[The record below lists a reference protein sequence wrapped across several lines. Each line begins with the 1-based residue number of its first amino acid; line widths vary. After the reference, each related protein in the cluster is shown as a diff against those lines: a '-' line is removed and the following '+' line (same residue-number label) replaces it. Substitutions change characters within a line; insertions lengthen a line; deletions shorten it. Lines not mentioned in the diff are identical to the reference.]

1 MAWWRWDF
9 ISSPWRHPVLSS
21 SLMLMKISD
30 WINMVIIGES
40 DDLLT
45 LNGHLIW
52 LMIKRPLIS
61 CFMYY
66 VSSSKVFWIL
76 QLLAQGWSLMKRIM
90 QRPFIRAFEYI
101 RWCSC
106 SWILPSVDTFLMLS
120 LLILL
125 LLSLSTFISKSTFRA
140 SQEWKFW
147 DLLYNVSWSEISKRV
162 AGLICMQPARVMND
176 DMTGGDPDQFTPIQ
190 LHSCNSWLFL
200 LYRSFIALF
209 CFTECASLINSG
221 LQWKTLLL
229 PGRPL
234 IIGLLHRNFFSQ
246 VDRQIKKQRLSEK
259 AVGWN
264 LCWKRLQSRFQFR
277 RGWWRWLMVAANIW
291 R

>member
-21 SLMLMKISD
+21 SLMLMRISD

-76 QLLAQGWSLMKRIM
+76 QLLAQGWGLMKRIM

-101 RWCSC
+101 RWCSW
-106 SWILPSVDTFLMLS
+106 SWILLSVNTFLMLS

-125 LLSLSTFISKSTFRA
+125 LLSLSTVISKSTFRA

-209 CFTECASLINSG
+209 CFTECASLIN
-221 LQWKTLLL
+221 
-229 PGRPL
+229 
-234 IIGLLHRNFFSQ
+234 
-246 VDRQIKKQRLSEK
+246 
-259 AVGWN
+259 
-264 LCWKRLQSRFQFR
+264 RLQRFTIETSPSAWSPSHYWASPSEFFLS
-277 RGWWRWLMVAANIW
+277 GGSTEDCDPD
-291 R
+291 

>member
-1 MAWWRWDF
+1 
-9 ISSPWRHPVLSS
+9 
-21 SLMLMKISD
+21 MLMRICD
-30 WINMVIIGES
+30 WIDMVIIGES

-76 QLLAQGWSLMKRIM
+76 QLLAQGWGLMKRIM
-90 QRPFIRAFEYI
+90 QRPFIRAFEYT

-125 LLSLSTFISKSTFRA
+125 LLSLRTVISKSTFRA

-147 DLLYNVSWSEISKRV
+147 DLLYNASWSEISKRV
-162 AGLICMQPARVMND
+162 AGLICMQPARMMND

-209 CFTECASLINSG
+209 CFTKVHHLSTGYSV
-221 LQWKTLLL
+221 LQLKPLLL

-246 VDRQIKKQRLSEK
+246 VDRLKNAI
-259 AVGWN
+259 
-264 LCWKRLQSRFQFR
+264 
-277 RGWWRWLMVAANIW
+277 
-291 R
+291 